1 MSVKSALEVIIPE
14 DRLIQET
21 EILLSRTMS
30 KKKFS
35 IKKCSINKLKFIT
48 AAACLSIIIGVLSL
62 YIYQKP
68 VSYLSFDV
76 NPSLEL
82 EINRFDRVINVNFF
96 NVDARNLV
104 SEDELNSLKTAEAVS
119 LIIKRV
125 NEKGYLSRSEASVMT
140 IATNSYSLNKS
151 NQLLHDCI
159 SNINISSKS
168 INMISFV
175 ASKELKKE
183 ADLLS
188 LSFGKLELI
197 KIMQQLDKTITVDD
211 LRDASITSIMNDIYY
226 LTSDECTVVDN
237 ITKERVRNYINSIQ
251 TKVEDGTKTSS
262 PIDMKG
268 QDPINIISAPATQ
281 EQATATQT
289 PVTQPTAVVD
299 KEKTTS
305 SEPSSHGKENT
316 SVTQESAEA
325 ERLKTEG
332 TATKT
337 EAETVK
343 QQAEI
348 EAAKQQK
355 EAEATKKE
363 AEAEAERLQE
373 EAESVKQQAETEAA
387 KQRAEAEAVKQQ
399 AETEASNQRT
409 EAEAVKQQTETEA
422 AKQQAEAEAVK
433 QQAETEA
440 AKQLSE
446 AETIKQQAEAEA
458 AKLQAEAEAL
468 KQQAEVEMPS
478 G

>member
-1 MSVKSALEVIIPE
+1 MSVKSALEVIKPD
-14 DRLIQET
+14 DRLIHET
-21 EILLSRTMS
+21 EILLRRTMS

-35 IKKCSINKLKFIT
+35 IYKLKFVT
-48 AAACLSIIIGVLSL
+48 AAACLSFMIGALSL

-82 EINRFDRVINVNFF
+82 EINRFDRVIDVNFF

-125 NEKGYLSRSEASVMT
+125 NEKGYLSSSEASVMT
-140 IATNSYSLNKS
+140 IATNSYSLDKS
-151 NQLLHDCI
+151 NQLLNDCI

-168 INMISFV
+168 INILSFA

-197 KIMQQLDKTITVDD
+197 KIMQQLDTTITVDD
-211 LRDASITSIMNDIYY
+211 LRDASITTIMNDIYY

-237 ITKERVRNYINSIQ
+237 ITKERVRNYIKSIQ
-251 TKVEDGTKTSS
+251 TKVEDGIKTSS
-262 PIDMKG
+262 PIDAKG
-268 QDPINIISAPATQ
+268 QDSVNIESVPATQ
-281 EQATATQT
+281 EQAAATQT
-289 PVTQPTAVVD
+289 PATQPTAAVEN
-299 KEKTTS
+299 EKTTS
-305 SEPSSHGKENT
+305 NAQTSHGKENT
-316 SVTQESAEA
+316 SEIQETAEA
-325 ERLKTEG
+325 ERMKAEAS
-332 TATKT
+332 ATKT
-337 EAETVK
+337 EAETIK

-348 EAAKQQK
+348 EAAKLQK

-363 AEAEAERLQE
+363 AEAEAARLQA

-409 EAEAVKQQTETEA
+409 EAEAVKQQAETEA

-440 AKQLSE
+440 AKQLAE

-468 KQQAEVEMPS
+468 KQQAEAEMPS